1 MITIIIIISL
11 LSSMLFLYS
20 PLDIINIIISSE
32 PSSSAGGWR
41 RLERF
46 LHFREYSS
54 RASNLYAQVLAAYAD
69 ISLHCPQQ
77 LTLSVRPYWA
87 KNKYLYT
94 YVNLSIEYAL
104 KIYFA
109 K

>member
-1 MITIIIIISL
+1 
-11 LSSMLFLYS
+11 MLFLYP
-20 PLDIINIIISSE
+20 PLDIINIIIISSE
-32 PSSSAGGWR
+32 PSSGAGGWR

-54 RASNLYAQVLAAYAD
+54 RASNLYAQVLAANAD

-87 KNKYLYT
+87 KNKYLYM
-94 YVNLSIEYAL
+94 YICKSINRICLENL
-104 KIYFA
+104 FC
-109 K
+109 